1 MKLIIIAAG
10 QGSRLRSI
18 TEGIPKSLSF
28 VHGRTIIDTLLQN
41 CKVNDIKDIVL
52 VIGYNGSMIKDYL
65 VGKWSELNIQFV
77 ENEQWNLENGL
88 SVLKAKKMIPQ
99 GEDFMISMSDHL
111 YFSGLL
117 KKVRESSL
125 SNHFVNVGVDLKVDN
140 IFDIDD
146 GMKLDICLE
155 SFSINAMS
163 KTLKSYNAIDVGVFK
178 CNYNFFDYLELAH
191 KTKECSLSNAC
202 GELII
207 EKKLGGLD
215 IGKSYWLDI
224 DTPEALKH
232 AKADSDL
239 RNKVQRN

>member
-1 MKLIIIAAG
+1 LKLIIIAAG

-140 IFDIDD
+140 IFD
-146 GMKLDICLE
+146 
-155 SFSINAMS
+155 
-163 KTLKSYNAIDVGVFK
+163 
-178 CNYNFFDYLELAH
+178 YLELVH